1 MELRISRVKPKGERQ
16 PSDGGSGIPQGKA
29 VSTADIAAAELPR
42 QTVTLD
48 NGVCL
53 IKQGARY
60 LMSIE
65 GEEIDISEDELCRVY
80 EHPELAFELVIEK
93 KRKFWFSASI
103 DNVGLLN
110 HEI

>member
-1 MELRISRVKPKGERQ
+1 MELRISRVKPGEERQ
-16 PSDGGSGIPQGKA
+16 TSGVGSGIPQGKA
-29 VSTADIAAAELPR
+29 DGAADMAAVELPR

-48 NGVCL
+48 NGVSL
-53 IKQGARY
+53 IKQGERY

-65 GEEIDISEDELCRVY
+65 GEEIAISEDELCRVY

-110 HEI
+110 HDY